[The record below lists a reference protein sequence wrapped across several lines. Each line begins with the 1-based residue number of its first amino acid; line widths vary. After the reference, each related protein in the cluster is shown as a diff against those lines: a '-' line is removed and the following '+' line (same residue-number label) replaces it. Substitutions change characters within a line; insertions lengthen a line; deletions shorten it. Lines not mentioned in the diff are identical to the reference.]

1 MYTCFGYG
9 EFTMTDFNSVLKF
22 SLGVDQLSFEMDG
35 QNSQL
40 DQGLSYIQ
48 SNSIRHGVLDE
59 LAIESMVY
67 VIEELLESVQMKYA
81 QPKIATTSDTLFQ
94 RVLALFFP
102 DQQQIDRVQLESA
115 FNTFVERREYYVSQV
130 ADDGLSSLVYFIVLR
145 EMMHHWNV
153 LEIQLEQLDFE

>member
-1 MYTCFGYG
+1 
-9 EFTMTDFNSVLKF
+9 MTDLNGVLKF

-35 QNSQL
+35 KNIQL

-48 SNSIRHGVLDE
+48 SNSIRHGLLDE
-59 LAIESMVY
+59 LAIESMIY

-81 QPKIATTSDTLFQ
+81 QPKIATTSNVLFQ

-115 FNTFVERREYYVSQV
+115 FNTFVERREYYVSKV
-130 ADDGLSSLVYFIVLR
+130 ATDGFSSLIYFIVLR

-153 LEIQLEQLDFE
+153 VEIQLEQLNF

>member
-1 MYTCFGYG
+1 
-9 EFTMTDFNSVLKF
+9 MTNLNSLLKF
-22 SLGVDQLSFEMDG
+22 LLGLDQLSFEMDG
-35 QNSQL
+35 QNIQL

-48 SNSIRHGVLDE
+48 SNSMRHGLLDE
-59 LAIESMVY
+59 LAIESMIY

-81 QPKIATTSDTLFQ
+81 QPKTAMTSDGLYQ

-115 FNTFVERREYYVSQV
+115 FNTFVERRKYYLSQV
-130 ADDGLSSLVYFIVLR
+130 ADDGLSSLIYFIVLR

-153 LEIQLEQLDFE
+153 LEIQLEQF

>member
-1 MYTCFGYG
+1 
-9 EFTMTDFNSVLKF
+9 MTNLNSLLKF
-22 SLGVDQLSFEMDG
+22 SLGLDQLSFEMDG
-35 QNSQL
+35 QNIQL

-48 SNSIRHGVLDE
+48 SNSMRHGLLDE
-59 LAIESMVY
+59 LAIESMIY

-81 QPKIATTSDTLFQ
+81 QPKTAATSDALFQ

-102 DQQQIDRVQLESA
+102 DQQQIDRVPLESA
-115 FNTFVERREYYVSQV
+115 FNTFVERREYYVSKV

-153 LEIQLEQLDFE
+153 VEIQLEQLDFEWN

>member
-1 MYTCFGYG
+1 
-9 EFTMTDFNSVLKF
+9 MTDLNGVLKF
-22 SLGVDQLSFEMDG
+22 SLGVDRLPFEMDG
-35 QNSQL
+35 QHIQL

-48 SNSIRHGVLDE
+48 SNSMRHEVLDE

-130 ADDGLSSLVYFIVLR
+130 ADDSLSSLIYFIVLR

-153 LEIQLEQLDFE
+153 VEIQFKQLNFE

>member
-1 MYTCFGYG
+1 
-9 EFTMTDFNSVLKF
+9 MTDFNSVLKF

-35 QNSQL
+35 QHIRL
-40 DQGLSYIQ
+40 DHGLSFIQ
-48 SNSIRHGVLDE
+48 SNSMRHGLLDE
-59 LAIESMVY
+59 LAIESMIY

-81 QPKIATTSDTLFQ
+81 QPKTAMTSDGLYQ

-130 ADDGLSSLVYFIVLR
+130 ADDSLSSLIYFIVLR

-153 LEIQLEQLDFE
+153 VEIQFKQLNFE

>member
-1 MYTCFGYG
+1 
-9 EFTMTDFNSVLKF
+9 MTDFNSVLKF

-35 QNSQL
+35 QNIQL

-115 FNTFVERREYYVSQV
+115 FNTFVERREYYVSKV
-130 ADDGLSSLVYFIVLR
+130 ADDGLSSLIYFIVLR

-153 LEIQLEQLDFE
+153 VEIQFEQLDFE

>member
-1 MYTCFGYG
+1 
-9 EFTMTDFNSVLKF
+9 MTDLNGVLKF

-35 QNSQL
+35 QNIQL
-40 DQGLSYIQ
+40 DQGLSFIQ
-48 SNSIRHGVLDE
+48 SSSMRHGLLDE
-59 LAIESMVY
+59 LTIELMIY
-67 VIEELLESVQMKYA
+67 VIEELLESVQMQYA
-81 QPKIATTSDTLFQ
+81 QPKTAVTSDVLFQ
-94 RVLALFFP
+94 KALTLFFP

-153 LEIQLEQLDFE
+153 VEIQLEQLDFE

>member
-1 MYTCFGYG
+1 
-9 EFTMTDFNSVLKF
+9 MTDLNDVFKF
-22 SLGVDQLSFEMDG
+22 SLGMEQLSFEMDG
-35 QNSQL
+35 QHIQL
-40 DQGLSYIQ
+40 DQGLSFIQ
-48 SNSIRHGVLDE
+48 SNSMRHEVLDE
-59 LAIESMVY
+59 LAIESMIY

-81 QPKIATTSDTLFQ
+81 QPKTAMTSDGLYQ

-130 ADDGLSSLVYFIVLR
+130 ADDSLSSLIYFIVLR

-153 LEIQLEQLDFE
+153 VEIQFKQLNFE

>member
-1 MYTCFGYG
+1 
-9 EFTMTDFNSVLKF
+9 MTDFNSVLKF

-35 QNSQL
+35 QNIQL

-153 LEIQLEQLDFE
+153 VEIQFEQLNFE

>member
-1 MYTCFGYG
+1 
-9 EFTMTDFNSVLKF
+9 MTDLNGVLKF

-35 QNSQL
+35 QNIQL

-81 QPKIATTSDTLFQ
+81 QPKIAMTSDVLFQ
-94 RVLALFFP
+94 RVLTLFFP

-130 ADDGLSSLVYFIVLR
+130 ADDSLSSLIYFIVLR

-153 LEIQLEQLDFE
+153 VEIQFKQLNFE